1 MRPYAVMINNHNK
14 ALPQSGIAQADIIE
28 EVLAEGDITRL
39 LAIFTITDAKKI
51 GPVRSAR
58 HYFVDMALDYDAA
71 FIHHGGSEKG
81 YDILNALRID
91 RLDGM
96 TYGGV
101 YLWRDPA
108 RVNVPGM
115 YEHSSYTDALN
126 LSKAMDY
133 LKYRKTLSDT
143 YKLGFGFLENPGR
156 IAQSLAAT
164 KITVPYTQHVS
175 SEFTYDVTTNK
186 YYKTTGGKSHIDDQT
201 GEQLAFENVII
212 QYATISLIPNDDAG
226 RRDVKLVGQGSGLLA
241 TGGGY
246 VPIKWS
252 KASHRDPT
260 VWQFESGAD
269 MLVNKG
275 KTFIAILSDRTSVV
289 IN

>member
-1 MRPYAVMINNHNK
+1 
-14 ALPQSGIAQADIIE
+14 
-28 EVLAEGDITRL
+28 
-39 LAIFTITDAKKI
+39 
-51 GPVRSAR
+51 
-58 HYFVDMALDYDAA
+58 MALDYDAV

-81 YDILNALRID
+81 YDILNSLRID

-101 YLWRDPA
+101 YLWRDPD

-115 YEHSSYTDALN
+115 YEHSSYTDAAN
-126 LSKAMDY
+126 LAKAMEY

-143 YKLGFGFLENPGR
+143 YKLGFKFMENPGR

-164 KITVPYTQHVS
+164 KISVPYTQYVS
-175 SEFTYDVTTNK
+175 SEFTYDPETSK
-186 YYKTTGGKSHIDDQT
+186 YVKTTGGKPHIDDLT

-212 QYATISLIPNDDAG
+212 QYATITFLPNDDAG

-260 VWQFESGAD
+260 QWQFESGAD
-269 MLVNKG
+269 MLMNKG

-289 IN
+289 VS